1 MNKEE
6 NKQRKLEVAQAMY
19 LANHTNKQIAGDL
32 NVTEKT
38 VAAWI
43 KKYKW
48 EIIKAAN
55 DSIKPEIIANL
66 YLNISEVQKVARD
79 EERPLS
85 SSEADQIVKLS
96 NSISRLQGKLNL
108 QTYIEVF
115 KEYNAFLSNTA
126 PKLLKPNNNSQREF
140 IQSKL
145 NEYN

>member
-1 MNKEE
+1 MNKED
-6 NKQRKLEVAQAMY
+6 NKQRKLDVAQAMY
-19 LANHTNKQIAGDL
+19 LAGHTNKQISNDL
-32 NVTEKT
+32 IVTEKT

-66 YLNISEVQKVARD
+66 YMNISEVQKVARD
-79 EERPLS
+79 DERPLTA
-85 SSEADQIVKLS
+85 SEADQIVKLS
-96 NSISRLQGKLNL
+96 NSIARLQGKLNL
-108 QTYIEVF
+108 QTYIEIF
-115 KEYNAFLSNTA
+115 KEYNAFLSNTN